1 MHLSKTQ
8 NNNFTPH
15 HWLSKALDQS
25 LNFNQTSVNI
35 FLCSPTR
42 LCLLFMI
49 VPSRRCQTI
58 LDTFTSAL
66 YYPDKR
72 SGFCNMYAM
81 HALVSFS
88 MCTFRTWWAF
98 KDCQLQPD
106 SGSLFSLF
114 NVSGP
119 YIIANELLIRN
130 AVRRKPLCCVKLLEL

>member
-1 MHLSKTQ
+1 M
-8 NNNFTPH
+8 
-15 HWLSKALDQS
+15 LSKASDQLFNFKPDISDEYPS
-25 LNFNQTSVNI
+25 LLI
-35 FLCSPTR
+35 HYA
-42 LCLLFMI
+42 LFTFHDWVVKHMQ
-49 VPSRRCQTI
+49 CQTI

-88 MCTFRTWWAF
+88 MCTFWTWWAF

-119 YIIANELLIRN
+119 YIITNELLIRN
-130 AVRRKPLCCVKLLEL
+130 AVRRKSLCCVKLLKL